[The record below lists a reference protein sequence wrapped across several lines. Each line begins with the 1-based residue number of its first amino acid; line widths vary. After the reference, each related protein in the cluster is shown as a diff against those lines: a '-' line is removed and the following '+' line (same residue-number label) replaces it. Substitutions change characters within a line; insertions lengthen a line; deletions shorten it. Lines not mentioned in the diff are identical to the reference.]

1 MNNTFCTFPVN
12 GMFISGRGVG
22 LCCVADKK
30 YQMGP
35 LEFWNSNDRKTLV
48 NNQKDGIEIND
59 CQICYHN
66 QEKGILSHRQI
77 YNSNKNNTI
86 KTLPTKLDL
95 DFSNLCNLKCIMCH
109 SGRSSQW
116 AKELGIHTETNGVK
130 TITDELLKETC
141 ELSHNL
147 EELLIQGGEPSIMPE
162 FETYFQYLKDN
173 NLIKNIKL
181 QVISNLTNINTRF
194 FERLKDF
201 KNVRLCV
208 SVDSYGPANDYI
220 RFPSKFEKITENL
233 IKVSEMSNNIEV
245 ELFNSIQILSLFN
258 YNKFLDW
265 CVSIEDHF
273 KLNNKSF
280 KIIALKVTEPTIY
293 SLFNAPAQLKAKFNS
308 DIEKFF
314 KSNKS
319 ALRGNVHFPIELKLL
334 QKKLLASTSNNDQLH
349 QLKEQLSVLD
359 QRRNI
364 KITNYIPNLHKY
376 V

>member
-1 MNNTFCTFPVN
+1 
-12 GMFISGRGVG
+12 
-22 LCCVADKK
+22 
-30 YQMGP
+30 
-35 LEFWNSNDRKTLV
+35 
-48 NNQKDGIEIND
+48 
-59 CQICYHN
+59 
-66 QEKGILSHRQI
+66 
-77 YNSNKNNTI
+77 
-86 KTLPTKLDL
+86 
-95 DFSNLCNLKCIMCH
+95 MCH

-147 EELLIQGGEPSIMPE
+147 EELVIQGGEPSIMPE

-280 KIIALKVTEPTIY
+280 KIIALKVTEPAIY